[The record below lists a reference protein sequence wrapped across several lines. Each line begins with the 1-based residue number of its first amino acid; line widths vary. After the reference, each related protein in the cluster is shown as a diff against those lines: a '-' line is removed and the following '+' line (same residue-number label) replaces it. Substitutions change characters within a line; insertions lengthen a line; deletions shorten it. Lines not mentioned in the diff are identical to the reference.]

1 MRLAILALGSVT
13 ASLLAPLD
21 ALADSN
27 FSASVSAGRSVL
39 HDSKYAPWGGG
50 HPSVRV
56 GVYGR
61 IASSLQLGA
70 EAAYTDFGRLASTCP
85 DCDGCPCP
93 SGRGG
98 QGGGVA
104 TLRWRPPL
112 GRFHPCVSAGTG
124 ANAIRF
130 YGYFQ
135 GSERPDLVVLPAVT
149 AAAGIQA
156 PFHPALGIEARW
168 ESTRRFHYFRF
179 DLTDPRPQ
187 YDLGNVDLY
196 TLLLGLHFN

>member
-1 MRLAILALGSVT
+1 MRLAILALGSVA

-21 ALADSN
+21 ALADSDL
-27 FSASVSAGRSVL
+27 SASVSVGRSVL
-39 HDSKYAPWGGG
+39 GDSKYASWSGG
-50 HPSVRV
+50 HPSIRV
-56 GVYGR
+56 GVYRR
-61 IASSLQLGA
+61 IASSVELGT
-70 EAAYTDFGRLASTCP
+70 EAAYTDFGRLAEVCLA
-85 DCDGCPCP
+85 CDGCPCP

-104 TLRWRPPL
+104 TIRWRPSL
-112 GRFHPCVSAGTG
+112 GRFHPCLSAGAG

-135 GSERPDLVVLPAVT
+135 GFERPDLVVLPAVT
-149 AAAGIQA
+149 AAAGIQG

-168 ESTRRFHYFRF
+168 ESTRRFHYYRF
-179 DLTDPRPQ
+179 DLNDPRPQ